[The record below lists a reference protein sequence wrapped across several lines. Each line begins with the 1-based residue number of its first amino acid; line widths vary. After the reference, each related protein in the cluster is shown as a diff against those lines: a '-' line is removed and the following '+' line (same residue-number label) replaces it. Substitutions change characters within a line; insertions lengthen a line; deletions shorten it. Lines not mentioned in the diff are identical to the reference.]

1 MNSLVR
7 DLKTHP
13 LVPGC
18 VLAAIMGDPTSRRQ
32 HPLESEGLLLF
43 NKQNTMEVIEYFQNF
58 GFVEAG
64 RAERLLAVDGAYVAS
79 FRALKAKFDEL
90 SEVTGCA
97 RKPLETMA
105 RALISAKL
113 MAEYLEI
120 LTPPELS
127 YEKTPQGTVDLLESL
142 FDAFRRIVGGAWSVF
157 FPRTEF
163 NLLTDASAHFWVS
176 CLYSSK
182 PEEITASFPGY
193 FRRDFRDRFVA
204 LNKPPAAARP
214 LHVKD
219 AISEYLDGSRE
230 KVGKL
235 HEVVAPAVREGL
247 DRSFQEIVRVI
258 GKLDLSA
265 LLLTYYENLTQ
276 DVLESFS
283 ALDGNISSKESRF
296 NHYLLAQ
303 INHLCREFQLST
315 RQSSPQVRQEELSEV
330 LRELDELIGIA
341 DVKTKVRELA
351 NFAKIQQVRVA
362 QGLKLIPTSYHTV
375 YTGNPGTGKT
385 TVARLMGRIFKSL
398 GMLRKGHLIECD
410 RSALVAEYVGQTAV
424 KTNAVIDSA
433 RDGILFIDEAYS
445 LVKEHE
451 DFGQEAIETL
461 LKRMEDERDR
471 LIVIVAGYPE
481 EMKGFIHSNPGLHSR
496 FARFIQFP
504 DYHPLEL
511 CRIFSLLCRRSGL
524 TLTQGLR
531 EKLIHYFHREHAERG
546 ENFGNARLVRNLFE
560 GVINSQATRLAGVA
574 ELDAKLLSWLDAE
587 DLVEVAA
594 GVIEA
599 YRSSG
604 TGYWVRCSHCHQ
616 VYSWLPEAGLREAQC
631 GQCGK
636 NYDAEF
642 GELPSETPASPSQTA
657 NA

>member
-7 DLKTHP
+7 DFKTHP
-13 LVPGC
+13 LTSGS
-18 VLAAIMGDPTSRRQ
+18 VLAVIMGDPASRRA
-32 HPLESEGLLLF
+32 HPLEPDGLLLF
-43 NKQNTMEVIEYFQNF
+43 NKQNTVEVIEYFQNL
-58 GFVEAG
+58 GIVDPG
-64 RAERLLAVDGAYVAS
+64 RAERLLAVDGAYVAC
-79 FRALKAKFDEL
+79 FRSLMGKFDEL
-90 SEVTGCA
+90 SDVTGCA
-97 RKPLETMA
+97 RKPLQSLA

-113 MAEYLEI
+113 MSEYLEI

-127 YEKTPQGTVDLLESL
+127 YEKTAQGTVDLLESL

-176 CLYSSK
+176 CLYSSR
-182 PEEITASFPGY
+182 PEEIAGTFPGY
-193 FRRDFRDRFVA
+193 FRRDFRDRFAA
-204 LNKPPAAARP
+204 LNKPAAAARA

-219 AISEYLDGSRE
+219 AISEYLDNSRE

-247 DRSFQEIVRVI
+247 DRSFQEITRVI
-258 GKLDLSA
+258 GKLDLPA
-265 LLLTYYENLTQ
+265 LVATYYENLVQ

-283 ALDGNISSKESRF
+283 ALDGSVSPKESRF
-296 NHYLLAQ
+296 NQYLLAQ
-303 INHLCREFQLST
+303 INHLCREFQISS

-362 QGLKLIPTSYHTV
+362 QGLKLIPASYHTV

-398 GMLRKGHLIECD
+398 GMLRKGHLVECD

-461 LKRMEDERDR
+461 LKRMEDERER
-471 LIVIVAGYPE
+471 LIVIVAGYPV
-481 EMKGFIHSNPGLHSR
+481 EMAGFIHSNPGLHSR
-496 FARFIQFP
+496 FARFIEFP
-504 DYHPLEL
+504 DYNPTEL
-511 CRIFSLLCRRSGL
+511 CRIFSLQCRRSGL
-524 TLTQGLR
+524 ALTPGLR
-531 EKLIHYFHREHAERG
+531 EKLVHYFHQEHSKRG
-546 ENFGNARLVRNLFE
+546 GNFGNARLVRNLFE
-560 GVINSQATRLAGVA
+560 GVINSQASRLAGAA
-574 ELDAKLLSWLDAE
+574 ELDAKALSWLDAD
-587 DLVEVAA
+587 DLAAVESRA
-594 GVIEA
+594 IES
-599 YRSSG
+599 YRS
-604 TGYWVRCSHCHQ
+604 TRAGYVVRCPHCQ
-616 VYSWLPEAGLREAQC
+616 QIYSWLPEAGLREAQC
-631 GQCGK
+631 GHCGK

-642 GELPSETPASPSQTA
+642 GETPEAK
-657 NA
+657 